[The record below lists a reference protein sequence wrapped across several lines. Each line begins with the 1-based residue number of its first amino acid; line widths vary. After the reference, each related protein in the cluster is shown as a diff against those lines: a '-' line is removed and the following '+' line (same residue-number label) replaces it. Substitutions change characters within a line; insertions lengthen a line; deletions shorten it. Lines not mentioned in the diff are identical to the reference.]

1 MPLTGSWSLA
11 TATQQHQQHQKSSNS
26 FSSLAASDTLNS
38 SVAIPANATLV
49 DIHIQLSW
57 SLQAGCSAALRSMVA
72 LLLSLLFIFVVL
84 LAYLIGY
91 PVVTALGLLCL
102 STLRHAAHIKLW
114 GLPSQGK
121 NSNRARGG
129 FLPKARTHIKLVR
142 GYILVVLAVI
152 VATS

>member
-1 MPLTGSWSLA
+1 M
-11 TATQQHQQHQKSSNS
+11 
-26 FSSLAASDTLNS
+26 
-38 SVAIPANATLV
+38 
-49 DIHIQLSW
+49 
-57 SLQAGCSAALRSMVA
+57 
-72 LLLSLLFIFVVL
+72 LLSLLFIFVVL

-129 FLPKARTHIKLVR
+129 FLPKARTHIELGGGFLSKARTHIKLVR